1 MSAALRL
8 PYPGLRSFTRDESD
22 LFFGRDNCVNAM
34 VDRLAATRFLA
45 VLGPSGSG
53 KSSLVRTGL
62 LDALDLGLHPK
73 APSGWK
79 VAELHPGGQPMR
91 QLACALLQAST
102 GAPADDASIDVLV
115 GFLNQGPRSLQE
127 WISYGNLPPG
137 TNLLVLVDQFE
148 ELFRYGDYAQREETE
163 AFVALLLESADS
175 AAGNIHIVITMRS
188 EYLGA
193 CASILGLAERISTGL
208 YLTPRMSREECR
220 EAIVGPA
227 SVLGFTVE
235 PALVNRLLNDLASF
249 APWESPEDLDL
260 ATLLSHQ
267 ADQLPLMQHVLNR
280 LWIRAS
286 SANPGPDPGAAPIVL
301 KLADYDQFGGLSG
314 ALDEHGAEVLA
325 SLGPSRL
332 RAAENAFRALVSGT
346 SVATAVR
353 RPCRM
358 GELAGL
364 VESAGDSRSDAVA
377 VVEAFRAPGCNFL
390 RTTRASLANDLIIV
404 DISHESLIR
413 QWTPLRQ
420 WLEKEVRDGLAWR
433 RLILAEEHYSHHEGG
448 LLTGLDLSNLT
459 AWWESAKPTPT
470 WAERHGGKFDPTQAF
485 LQASQRAEAER
496 TEADQRR
503 ERREKARLRFGV
515 AGLATALLFA
525 VAFALIARQA
535 GRTSEAARKSTEAA
549 SVKIQSE
556 EKMLA
561 TQNAQLAVM
570 NRQAGANLE
579 MAKNAE
585 LALKKEL
592 GELKAEQQ
600 RTASAEQGRAE
611 AEKGKA
617 LAETQAA
624 AAQKAQAE
632 AEERLAL
639 ARQQAAQQV
648 SQISE
653 QGIKRSSGRPGS
665 PIASPRDQSPRAEAE
680 NGVDQTASFA
690 SSAPNVVISWD
701 VGRTSASS
709 LPVQPETAA
718 DEFRRAVAADEAGDA
733 LAALKLFSKSYFD
746 YLHLIEA
753 RPAAGAPD
761 PAIDAAF
768 IRDGYFY
775 NWFLFDFH
783 QTSEGD
789 QVLKQMEQV
798 ANRYDSATAPPSIL
812 LAKAKLENIESRGSS
827 NPAQHADHQRNA
839 ISLAD
844 RSFAADPS
852 LEAMRFLFRFYE
864 NYSGNA
870 AVSTSDKEDL
880 KNKACSLA
888 DQMYQKDPNYR
899 YSIRARV
906 ECLENQS
913 SMAHARK
920 DFAAAESKLKAA
932 HDLIE
937 RSLHAK
943 PNNQDLLI
951 AMASVENQ
959 IAALWSSQS
968 GDDARKKNNDHQ
980 LLAKNYFVRALT
992 DRTRLQ
998 GSPTEI
1004 RDLYND
1010 FRYVDL
1016 PKPEDAL
1023 AFYRDV
1029 ARAVEKSV
1037 QQLPEV
1043 ASFTF
1048 VLADAANRLE
1058 PLEIKEHPPH
1068 LEDAD
1073 RYFTEVKASFPKS
1086 GVLND
1091 LANYSED
1098 FDTYCGIYKN
1108 QAQIYA
1114 TLDRANPMLADT
1126 KELNDACGP
1135 ILKNFPYD
1143 IYLRFSFIDS
1153 AELAGKKLF
1162 DLQRYAEA
1170 RPQLE
1175 YASHWGTATST
1186 KLLAK
1191 MYQEGWGVPKN
1202 EETAKQFDTLASG
1215 QTEKRFTIPAD
1226 FNGTKIQFHFW
1237 VRAWPPE
1244 YVEKFPGIDD
1254 QVKWLKEAR
1263 GGTVA
1268 PEVVESFHKLQKI
1281 AQDNKV
1287 SFPELCAYTLNENNK
1302 ETKEKDN
1309 AQIAKEFDDARQKCA
1324 AQPTVENFAAL
1335 RTAANAQ
1342 YQALVKLKK
1351 QSDADALEKRLV
1363 EDAESLA
1370 TRFHNPEGYRLAW
1383 DTLTDQGEQ
1392 LKGRE
1397 QNVAFLAFQRS
1408 AELADLLPPD
1418 NFDDQYKRFFS
1429 DLRVGSFQYDAGK
1442 FEEARASYAKGLEAA
1457 QKLYSLE
1464 PKASNFRYVRIIAD
1478 DLADSLVK
1486 LNRQNEADA
1495 IVMSVLQSADTLI
1508 AHAPADSDSTD
1519 LALVYV
1525 DGARRL
1531 FASGKPQPAQINLA
1545 RAEELAGKLTST
1557 TPDGVYNR
1565 YRLWNQIA
1573 GLLLANGTASDTRA
1587 AYLQA
1592 STALQSYV
1600 VFLTATPPIKANAD
1614 NSDPFESYGSL
1625 SWTYILSGR
1634 FNESMQAAQ
1643 AGLALNPKAAYIEA
1657 NLAHGLMLTGNTEAA
1672 RQHYM
1677 NVRNQKLGD
1686 SNISLLDA
1694 TKDDFETMKRL
1705 GIASPDLYQTMD
1717 SILQQMSQK

>member
-1 MSAALRL
+1 MRL
-8 PYPGLRSFTRDESD
+8 PYPGLRAFTRDESD

-62 LDALDLGLHPK
+62 LDAVDLGLHPK

-91 QLACALLQAST
+91 QLACALLRAST
-102 GAPADDASIDVLV
+102 GMEADDASIDVLV
-115 GFLNQGPRSLQE
+115 GFLSQGPRSLQE
-127 WISYGNLPPG
+127 WMSYGNLPPR
-137 TNLLVLVDQFE
+137 TNLLLLVDQFE
-148 ELFRYGDYAQREETE
+148 ELFRYGDYAQQEETE
-163 AFVALLLESADS
+163 AFVGLLLESADS

-220 EAIVGPA
+220 EAIEGPA

-249 APWESPEDLDL
+249 APWEGPEDLDL

-280 LWIRAS
+280 LWIRAAAV
-286 SANPGPDPGAAPIVL
+286 SAEVAAKGTPVVL

-325 SLGPSRL
+325 SLGSSRL
-332 RAAENAFRALVSGT
+332 RAAENVFRALVSGT
-346 SVATAVR
+346 TVTTAVR

-377 VVEAFRAPGCNFL
+377 VVDAFRAPGCNFL
-390 RTTRASLANDLIIV
+390 RTTRDSLANDLVIV

-433 RLILAEEHYSHHEGG
+433 RLILAEEHYNHHEGG

-485 LQASQRAEAER
+485 VKASQQAEAER
-496 TEADQRR
+496 TDAEHRR

-535 GRTSEAARKSTEAA
+535 RITSDAARKSAEAA

-556 EKMLA
+556 EKLLA
-561 TQNAQLAVM
+561 ARNAQLAVM
-570 NRQAGANLE
+570 NQQAGANLE

-585 LALKKEL
+585 QALKQEL
-592 GELKAEQQ
+592 GELKAEKE

-611 AEKGKA
+611 AEQRRA
-617 LAETQAA
+617 AAELEKA
-624 AAQKAQAE
+624 AAQKGQKEAE
-632 AEERLAL
+632 ARLTLAL
-639 ARQQAAQQV
+639 QQAAQQV
-648 SQISE
+648 GQISE
-653 QGIKRSSGRPGS
+653 QGVKQSSGKPGTT
-665 PIASPRDQSPRAEAE
+665 IASANDQPHKMEQKDSGE
-680 NGVDQTASFA
+680 DQNTRFA
-690 SSAPNVVISWD
+690 PSAQNLVISWD
-701 VGRTSASS
+701 AGRTSRPAGT
-709 LPVQPETAA
+709 VQPDVAA
-718 DEFRRAVAADEAGDA
+718 DEYRRAVAADEAGDA
-733 LAALKLFSKSYFD
+733 VEALKMFSKSYFD
-746 YLHLIEA
+746 YLRLIQA
-753 RPAAGAPD
+753 RPAGTAPD

-775 NWFLFDFH
+775 NWFLFDFR
-783 QTSEGD
+783 QNSEGD

-798 ANRYDSATAPPSIL
+798 ANQYDSATAPPQIL
-812 LAKAKLENIESRGSS
+812 LAKAKLENIESRRSPT
-827 NPAQHADHQRNA
+827 PAQHADHQRNA

-844 RSFAADPS
+844 RSLAADPS
-852 LEAMRFLFRFYE
+852 LEAMRFLFRSYE
-864 NYSGNA
+864 NYSANA
-870 AVSTSDKEDL
+870 GVSTADKEDL
-880 KNKACSLA
+880 KNKACALA

-906 ECLENQS
+906 ECLQNQS
-913 SMAHARK
+913 RIARAK
-920 DFAAAESKLKAA
+920 SGVAAAESKLKAA
-932 HDLIE
+932 HDLIQH
-937 RSLHAK
+937 SLQAR
-943 PNNQDLLI
+943 PNNQDLLL
-951 AMASVENQ
+951 AMAGVENQ
-959 IAALWSSQS
+959 IAGLWASQS
-968 GDDARKKNNDHQ
+968 GDEARKKNDDHQ

-1004 RDLYND
+1004 RDLYDD

-1023 AFYRDV
+1023 AFYRDI
-1029 ARAVEKSV
+1029 AHAVEKSV

-1068 LEDAD
+1068 LEDVD
-1073 RYFTEVKASFPKS
+1073 RYFNDVKASLSKS
-1086 GVLND
+1086 GVLKD
-1091 LANYSED
+1091 FSHYSED

-1108 QAQIYA
+1108 QAQLYA
-1114 TLDRANPMLADT
+1114 TTDRVNPMLADI
-1126 KELNDACGP
+1126 KELNDSCGP
-1135 ILKNFPYD
+1135 VLGKYAYD
-1143 IYLRFSFIDS
+1143 IYLRFSFVDS
-1153 AELAGKKLF
+1153 AELAGQKLF
-1162 DLQRYAEA
+1162 DLQHYADA

-1175 YASHWGTATST
+1175 YASHWGTAASS
-1186 KLLAK
+1186 KLLAR
-1191 MYQEGWGVPKN
+1191 MYREGLGVPKN
-1202 EETAKQFDTLASG
+1202 EDTAKQLETLAAG

-1244 YVEKFPGIDD
+1244 YVEEFPGIDD
-1254 QVKWLKEAR
+1254 QVNWLKEAR
-1263 GGTVA
+1263 GGIVA
-1268 PEVVESFHKLQKI
+1268 PDVIESFRKLQKI

-1287 SFPELCAYTLNENNK
+1287 SFPVLCAYALNENNK
-1302 ETKEKDN
+1302 ENKEKDN
-1309 AQIAKEFDDARQKCA
+1309 AQIAKEFDDARKKYTA
-1324 AQPTVENFAAL
+1324 EPTVENFGAL
-1335 RTAANAQ
+1335 RAAANAQ

-1351 QSDADALEKRLV
+1351 QSDADALEKELV
-1363 EDAESLA
+1363 EDAETLA
-1370 TRFHNPEGYRLAW
+1370 GRFHNLEAYRLAW

-1392 LKGRE
+1392 LKARE
-1397 QNVAFLAFQRS
+1397 PDIALRAFQRS
-1408 AELADLLPPD
+1408 ADLADLLPAD
-1418 NFDDQYKRFFS
+1418 KLDDEYKRFFS
-1429 DLRVGSFQYDAGK
+1429 YLRIGGLDFDAGK
-1442 FEEARASYAKGLEAA
+1442 FEEARANYAKGLEAA
-1457 QKLYSLE
+1457 QKVYSLE

-1478 DLADSLVK
+1478 DLADALLK
-1486 LNRQNEADA
+1486 LNRQNEADV
-1495 IVMSVLQSADTLI
+1495 IVMSLLQSADALL
-1508 AHAPADSDSTD
+1508 AHSPADPDLAD

-1525 DGARRL
+1525 EGARRL
-1531 FASGKPQPAQINLA
+1531 YGSGRLQPASTGLA
-1545 RAEELAGKLTST
+1545 RAQEIAGKLTNN
-1557 TPDGVYNR
+1557 TPDGIYSR
-1565 YRLWNQIA
+1565 YRLWNQI
-1573 GLLLANGTASDTRA
+1573 GELLVTNGTAADARA
-1587 AYLQA
+1587 AFLQA
-1592 STALQSYV
+1592 STAMASYIA
-1600 VFLTATPPIKANAD
+1600 FATATPPIKANAD
-1614 NSDPFESYGSL
+1614 KSDLFEAYGSL
-1625 SWTYILSGR
+1625 SWTYILCGK
-1634 FNESMQAAQ
+1634 FDQSMQAAQ
-1643 AGLALNPKAAYIEA
+1643 AGLTLNPAAAYIEA
-1657 NLAHGLMLTGNTEAA
+1657 NLAHGLLLTGKTEEAK
-1672 RQHYM
+1672 QHYM
-1677 NVRNQKLGD
+1677 NVRNKNLGD
-1686 SNISLLDA
+1686 SDRSLVDA
-1694 TKDDFETMKRL
+1694 TKEDFETMKRL
-1705 GIASPDLYQTMD
+1705 GIANPELYPTMD
-1717 SILQQMSQK
+1717 SVLQQMKQK